1 MTSRTIFVVPDL
13 QVPFHDK
20 GFVDAMAQC
29 IADHKQLNDSVLT
42 IGDEMDMQTISRW
55 AHGTPLE
62 YEKSIGRDRDLTV
75 QVLKDLQ
82 VTDCIRSNHTDRLFT
97 SVMMRLPGLMGLPE
111 LELENFLRLP
121 ENGITLH
128 RHGWAFHPNWIALHG
143 DESGSS
149 QVAGQTAA
157 GLCKKTGL
165 NVICGHT
172 HRLGMQPHT
181 TSAGGKITRTL
192 FGIEVGNAM
201 RLEEAKY
208 TKGIAN
214 WQQGWAAMLIDGKN
228 VHPLLIPV
236 INRSFTYLGSVYS
249 W

>member
-1 MTSRTIFVVPDL
+1 MSRTMFVVPDL
-13 QVPFHDK
+13 QVPFHDR
-20 GFVDAMAQC
+20 GFVDAMARC
-29 IADHKQLNDSVLT
+29 IEDHKQDGDTILT

-62 YEKSIGRDRDLTV
+62 YEKSIGKDRDATV
-75 QVLKDLQ
+75 RVLQDLQ

-128 RHGWAFHPNWIALHG
+128 KHGWEFAPGWIAMHG
-143 DESGSS
+143 DESGTS
-149 QVAGQTAA
+149 QVSGSTAA
-157 GLCKKTGL
+157 GLCRKTGL
-165 NVICGHT
+165 NVVCGHT
-172 HRLGMQPHT
+172 HRLGMQPYT

-201 RLEEAKY
+201 RLSDAKY

-214 WQQGWAAMLIDGKN
+214 WQQGWCVFHIEGKA
-228 VHPLLIPV
+228 VHPTIIPV
-236 INRSFTYLGSVYS
+236 IGKSFTYLGSVYS